1 MDNSQSGHEL
11 VDLTS
16 STSTRTAM
24 PGYREQVGGATGGV
38 IRRNQSGARVSRI
51 VFTLNNWT
59 QLEYDDITNN
69 LSSKVKWMVVGK
81 ETGAL
86 GTKHLQGAC
95 ILGSQWSFSKLKTLT
110 GLKRAHIEC
119 MRGKPEDSLV
129 YCTKEDS
136 DAFVCGTL
144 PAPGMDI
151 WNWVIKTEPR

>member
-1 MDNSQSGHEL
+1 MDNSETGHSTV
-11 VDLTS
+11 VDLTV
-16 STSTRTAM
+16 STRSPTARQGS
-24 PGYREQVGGATGGV
+24 PVTTGGP
-38 IRRNQSGARVSRI
+38 IRRNQSGQRVSRI

-69 LSSKVKWMVVGK
+69 LASKVKWMVVGK

-95 ILGSQWSFSKLKTLT
+95 ILGSQWSFSKLKTMT

-151 WNWVIKTEPR
+151 WNWVVKLEDR